1 MGNDIGYNLRH
12 LLLDCKESGID
23 IQLKGDNLM
32 VKGSKLREDL
42 YLLIREHKKDI
53 VDAMQHLPDAVET
66 HYLSR
71 LRKGREWMDEC
82 MKRLKQD
89 ETNTKL
95 SDTLVNN
102 MIKWARID
110 DELRRLYPEYRGCPL
125 EDMGGCDKSY
135 APVRC
140 QHCGDQVIRKN
151 NDYEITQR

>member
-53 VDAMQHLPDAVET
+53 VNAMQHLPDAVET

-71 LRKGREWMDEC
+71 LRHGREWMDEC
-82 MKRLKQD
+82 MNRLEKD
-89 ETNTKL
+89 KTNTKL
-95 SDTLVNN
+95 SDALVNN
-102 MIKWARID
+102 LIKWARID
-110 DELRRLYPEYRGCPL
+110 DELRRLFPEYRGCPL

-135 APVRC
+135 APVKC
-140 QHCGDQVIRKN
+140 QHCGDQVIRKT
-151 NDYEITQR
+151 NDHEITQR

>member
-82 MKRLKQD
+82 MKRVKKD

-102 MIKWARID
+102 MI
-110 DELRRLYPEYRGCPL
+110 
-125 EDMGGCDKSY
+125 
-135 APVRC
+135 
-140 QHCGDQVIRKN
+140 
-151 NDYEITQR
+151 